1 MSMHKKEIE
10 YAKEIDDVMY
20 FVIELV
26 KDLKAK
32 KAISEVAAEN
42 LANLMSALSGMDG
55 LDEEMKSKAIALSTI
70 GYRSGELAAA
80 LLE

>member
-1 MSMHKKEIE
+1 MATLKREVE
-10 YAKEIDDVMY
+10 FAKEIDDVMF
-20 FVIELV
+20 FVVELV

-32 KAISEVAAEN
+32 KAIGEVAAEN
-42 LANLMSALSGMDG
+42 LANLMNALNGID
-55 LDEEMKSKAIALSTI
+55 LVDDEMKAKSIALATI